1 MAQRVLILSRLGRVS
16 RVLGGT
22 QHPALP
28 LRAVSPASAFGPWLP
43 RLLRTRPRR
52 PRPIGSARPRSQG
65 VGGAGRIQGGKAMR
79 KELCAPA
86 KGGPARRRV
95 VSVRPEGRASPRLTD
110 EGGLRPAASSVK
122 LRRRGPCWDLALPW

>member
-1 MAQRVLILSRLGRVS
+1 
-16 RVLGGT
+16 
-22 QHPALP
+22 
-28 LRAVSPASAFGPWLP
+28 
-43 RLLRTRPRR
+43 
-52 PRPIGSARPRSQG
+52 
-65 VGGAGRIQGGKAMR
+65 MR

-122 LRRRGPCWDLALPW
+122 LRRRGPMLGLGTALVSVHFRTLISA